1 MDAASAIVLTVVLI
15 ALVAMLCYVAFA
27 KEKKTLH
34 YLFITIIIELIVWN
48 TAVLGGKYVAAD
60 PGLSVFVDN
69 FAYFGAAFVPVT
81 MLLLGLAYQKSF
93 KGFSRAYGLLFVFP
107 VITMVVIFTN
117 DFHHLFYLS
126 YTPGVGYVQGP
137 YFVFYAL
144 YSYACLF
151 TGMGLLCY
159 TAIKTSGVLSLQAL
173 LNVAAALIPTVTNI
187 CYTLHVPGFYVYT
200 TPVAFT
206 ITVLLYIVSLFRFG
220 FLKTVPIATQTVIN
234 RISDCFVVID
244 RELRM
249 LDCNE
254 SFTRQFYDRSS
265 AQKKAKLDDLLIGM
279 GLSADQV
286 VSVRW
291 NTAVAFESGR
301 LQTADLAVET
311 GEGPLFYTVEYTPLS
326 ESLSYPALVLLFKNV
341 TQHVLDLQALRDNQD
356 ILLER
361 ERLASLGQMIGGIAH
376 NLKSPIL
383 AISGGIDQVQWLVSE
398 YRDSVGDQEVTD
410 DDHRE
415 IARDMDEWLAKMKIQ
430 LSYMS
435 DIISTVKGQ
444 AAQFSEDSSH
454 PFTVGEVLKRTQILM
469 QHSLVKGGCTLE
481 TEVNVNREQ
490 VVFGDVNSLVQILD
504 NVIDNAI
511 HAYNGDG
518 GTIKLNVEP
527 VEDGVRF
534 SVSDQGAGIAPDVQK
549 LLFKEMTTTRGKH
562 GTGLGLYMSYSTVKG
577 MFRGSMWFETQPGVG
592 TTFFIQIP
600 LAGKRG

>member
-93 KGFSRAYGLLFVFP
+93 KGFSRAYRLLFVFP

-220 FLKTVPIATQTVIN
+220 FLKTVPHCHAN
-234 RISDCFVVID
+234 RHQSHFGLF
-244 RELRM
+244 RGH
-249 LDCNE
+249 
-254 SFTRQFYDRSS
+254 RSRTPH
-265 AQKKAKLDDLLIGM
+265 A
-279 GLSADQV
+279 
-286 VSVRW
+286 
-291 NTAVAFESGR
+291 R
-301 LQTADLAVET
+301 LQRIVHAPVLRSIERPEKSEARRFADRHGIVRRPGCLR
-311 GEGPLFYTVEYTPLS
+311 
-326 ESLSYPALVLLFKNV
+326 SLEHCGCLRVRPFANGRPCRRNGRRSFVL
-341 TQHVLDLQALRDNQD
+341 
-356 ILLER
+356 
-361 ERLASLGQMIGGIAH
+361 
-376 NLKSPIL
+376 
-383 AISGGIDQVQWLVSE
+383 
-398 YRDSVGDQEVTD
+398 
-410 DDHRE
+410 
-415 IARDMDEWLAKMKIQ
+415 
-430 LSYMS
+430 
-435 DIISTVKGQ
+435 
-444 AAQFSEDSSH
+444 
-454 PFTVGEVLKRTQILM
+454 
-469 QHSLVKGGCTLE
+469 
-481 TEVNVNREQ
+481 
-490 VVFGDVNSLVQILD
+490 
-504 NVIDNAI
+504 
-511 HAYNGDG
+511 
-518 GTIKLNVEP
+518 
-527 VEDGVRF
+527 
-534 SVSDQGAGIAPDVQK
+534 
-549 LLFKEMTTTRGKH
+549 H
-562 GTGLGLYMSYSTVKG
+562 G
-577 MFRGSMWFETQPGVG
+577 
-592 TTFFIQIP
+592 
-600 LAGKRG
+600 